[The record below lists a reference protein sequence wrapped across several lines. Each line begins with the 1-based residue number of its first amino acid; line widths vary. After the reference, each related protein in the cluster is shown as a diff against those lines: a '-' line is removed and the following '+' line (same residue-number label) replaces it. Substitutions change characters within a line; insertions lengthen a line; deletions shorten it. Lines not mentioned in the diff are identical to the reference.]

1 MLQLRFLIPILV
13 ILCGFTAGTLLP
25 SNSYAQEAAEEAPK
39 KKRSNKKERRAP
51 PKTRKADTWSEQ
63 VGKQMLKVQE
73 YFEKED
79 YPGAKSLLTKLSQR
93 RKLKPFE
100 AAKIN
105 QFLGYVEY
113 ELGTPKSALKFFE
126 KALAGEGLPPNDR
139 NQLTFN
145 VAQLML
151 QEGQVDK
158 AISMLQGW
166 FKANENPKAD
176 AFFIMANAYV
186 MKEDFKSALKW
197 ANQGLD
203 RVTNP
208 REQWLQM
215 AVGLNF
221 QDGKYEKC
229 REILET
235 LVSKW
240 PKKQYWRQL
249 SGIYGQ
255 LKLEKEQLAAF
266 ELTHRQGMLTSSNEL
281 VQMAQ
286 LYMYHEVPFKAGKL
300 VEASLADG
308 TIDDTQKNWKLL
320 ADAWIAAREMERAI
334 EPLKKAA
341 DRDDNGELYIQL
353 AQLYVEREDWEKAID
368 ALQKGRRKGGLKNT
382 GQTHFLEGVAHYNL
396 KKRSPALK
404 SFDRAIA
411 ASKSD
416 SSTTK
421 NSGQWKRI
429 IQGDIR
435 RDQQNREFDIHLRK
449 QLIEAGL
456 VEATAEELAAA
467 EAEEAGET
475 DVAAEPEAS
484 AEEPEAQVEGES
496 EAAPEAEAAPE
507 PTAETE
513 SPPAEPTS

>member
-1 MLQLRFLIPILV
+1 MQYRLLVPVLIILAGFV
-13 ILCGFTAGTLLP
+13 SASILPAEI
-25 SNSYAQEAAEEAPK
+25 YAQEAEKK
-39 KKRSNKKERRAP
+39 KKRSSRKERRAP

-73 YFEKED
+73 HFEKD
-79 YPGAKSLLTKLSQR
+79 NYPGAKAALTKLSNR

-100 AAKIN
+100 AAKIS

-113 ELGTPKSALKFFE
+113 ELDNPTGALKHFE
-126 KALAGEGLPPNDR
+126 KALEGEGLPPKDR

-158 AISMLQGW
+158 AIKMLEGW

-176 AFFIMANAYV
+176 AYFIMANAYV
-186 MKEDFKSALKW
+186 MKDDFKSALKW

-221 QDGKYEKC
+221 QDGNYQKC

-266 ELTHRQGMLTSSNEL
+266 ELTHRQQLLTTTNEL

-286 LYMYHEVPFKAGKL
+286 LYMYHDVPFKAGKL
-300 VEASLADG
+300 VEAGLEDG
-308 TIDDTQKNWKLL
+308 SIENTQKNWKLL
-320 ADAWIAAREMERAI
+320 SDAWIAAREMERAI
-334 EPLKKAA
+334 DPLTKAA
-341 DRDDNGELYIQL
+341 IRDDNGELYVQL
-353 AQLYVEREDWEKAID
+353 AQLYIEREEWPKAID
-368 ALQKGRRKGGLKNT
+368 SLQKARRKGGLKNA
-382 GQTHFLEGVAHYNL
+382 GQTHFLEGVANYNL
-396 KKRSPALK
+396 KKRSPAK
-404 SFDRAIA
+404 TSFGRAIA

-416 SSTTK
+416 SPTTK
-421 NSGQWKRI
+421 NSNQWIRI
-429 IQGDIR
+429 IDGDIR

-449 QLIEAGL
+449 QLIKAGL
-456 VEATAEELAAA
+456 VEPTAEELAAE
-467 EAEEAGET
+467 EATEAGE
-475 DVAAEPEAS
+475 DVAVEPEAS
-484 AEEPEAQVEGES
+484 EPETES
-496 EAAPEAEAAPE
+496 EGAAEPTAKTDSPAPE
-507 PTAETE
+507 PT
-513 SPPAEPTS
+513 S